1 MPAMDIT
8 EQQLKMFSCNQQYE
22 PAIHAAVSLAKKTLN
37 WYYSLMDSSEVY
49 CIAMVLHPHHKL
61 EYFKSSDWKQEWIE
75 MAEKLVHEEFTCSYL
90 ADDNSADIKI
100 VDKHI
105 KPKNMSSNM
114 FDNICLHFLPPR
126 MSKLQSEIDHYLV
139 ANIEEADD
147 AIYWWYEQ
155 HVTYPKLSQMAI
167 DYFIIPATSVNVE

>member
-1 MPAMDIT
+1 
-8 EQQLKMFSCNQQYE
+8 
-22 PAIHAAVSLAKKTLN
+22 
-37 WYYSLMDSSEVY
+37 
-49 CIAMVLHPHHKL
+49 
-61 EYFKSSDWKQEWIE
+61 
-75 MAEKLVHEEFTCSYL
+75 
-90 ADDNSADIKI
+90 
-100 VDKHI
+100 
-105 KPKNMSSNM
+105 
-114 FDNICLHFLPPR
+114 